1 MCFNCHGDD
10 AVAMAAQG
18 GPGAYGATAGDHN
31 EAGYDGSAHG
41 TQTIDPNN
49 SNPGIGC
56 EICHNKH
63 AAPGIKLIDY
73 RSSNTTDADLYA
85 EANLCFVCHKGS
97 SSEASVAAGY
107 AAPFAWNDRDVQA
120 EFARSSAH
128 PTQIAASGASLTC
141 VGCHNVH
148 MTEEGSGSWVA
159 SRAADPTNT
168 KNVPA
173 SFTEFCLGCH
183 TATAPSA
190 TISTDTLVP
199 YDVGFSSVSAPYF
212 SGWDKTT
219 AGFEATASGHYTTS
233 GTKALCENCH
243 DPHGSDFARLTA
255 WTRPASATTL
265 TAGSREN
272 TSTTLSRE
280 ENLCYQC
287 HGNGTTGKQ
296 APGAKNVATAMG
308 LSYAHTAEDYS
319 GRHSDTETASDL
331 GGTNRHAECVDC
343 HDPHVTRKEGGTALH
358 TEGSSTVGA
367 AVYGAYGSEPT
378 WIATNWAAP
387 TSYAAERLSDED
399 TDYEAYLCFKCHSS
413 NTSQPTSQ
421 TDIALEFN
429 PSNYSAHNVTARAQG
444 VKTSFNVKPEGSS
457 TTQSVSW
464 AFPTQGVFRS
474 GWDKDS
480 MMTCTHCHTNSTAD
494 AKGPHGSS
502 AEWLIDPAY
511 SRDWK
516 TVGIYSSGT
525 YGMGYNS
532 GSSTYDAT
540 DVICAK
546 CHDLNGT
553 GNQWSNTGHTRS
565 AHYISHKDEKYCVN
579 CHIKIPHGWKR
590 PRLLGYNTDDSAYAT
605 TNNGGGS
612 YPLNRVAVTNHTLS
626 GGQTQWACADCKTS
640 GGKHTREPD
649 EPLAVG
655 SAPTAAASPSAP
667 IASPLD
673 RPQRS
678 APSVVPC
685 AHAHHRLPRTHLP

>member
-1 MCFNCHGDD
+1 MSS
-10 AVAMAAQG
+10 VG
-18 GPGAYGATAGDHN
+18 GPLAYGATGGDHN
-31 EAGYDGSAHG
+31 EAGYDTSAHG
-41 TQTIDPNN
+41 TGTIDPNN

-56 EICHNKH
+56 EVCHNKH
-63 AAPGIKLIDY
+63 ASAADKLIDY

-85 EANLCFVCHKGS
+85 GTNLCDQCHKSGS
-97 SSEASVAAGY
+97 TETSVAAGY
-107 AAPFAWNDRDVQA
+107 SAPFAWNDRDVQV
-120 EFARSSAH
+120 EFARASAH
-128 PTQIAASGASLTC
+128 PTQTATSGASTTC
-141 VGCHNVH
+141 INCHNVH
-148 MTEEGSGSWVA
+148 MTEEGSGSWVT
-159 SRAADPTNT
+159 SRVADPTNT

-183 TATAPSA
+183 TSTYPTSA
-190 TISTDTLVP
+190 IGTDTLVP
-199 YDVGFSSVSAPYF
+199 YDVGFTTVTAPYF
-212 SGWDKTT
+212 PGWDKTE

-243 DPHGSDFARLTA
+243 DPHGSDFERLTA
-255 WTRPASATTL
+255 WTRPSTASTL
-265 TAGSREN
+265 NAGSRAN

-296 APGAKNVATAMG
+296 APGAKDVATAMS
-308 LSYAHTAEDYS
+308 LSYAHPVDDYS
-319 GRHSDTETASDL
+319 GRHSDVETAGAL

-367 AVYGAYGSEPT
+367 AVYGAYGAKPT

-387 TSYAAERLSDED
+387 TSYAAERLSDDD

-413 NTSQPTSQ
+413 NTAQPTGQ

-429 PSNYSAHNVTARAQG
+429 PSNYSAHNVTARSAG
-444 VKTSFNVKPEGSS
+444 VKTSFAVKPIGGSS
-457 TTQSVSW
+457 TQTVSW
-464 AFPTQGVFRS
+464 AFPTQGVFRT

-480 MMTCTHCHTNSTAD
+480 MMTCTSCHTNSTAN

-511 SRDWK
+511 SRDYH
-516 TVGIYSSGT
+516 TVGLWQSGT

-546 CHDLNGT
+546 CHDLNGS
-553 GNQWSNTGHTRS
+553 GSAWSNTGHTRS
-565 AHYISHKDEKYCVN
+565 AHFVSHRDVKYCVN

-612 YPLNRVAVTNHTLS
+612 YPLNQIAVANHTLS
-626 GGQTQWACADCKTS
+626 GGQAQWACSDCKTTA
-640 GGKHTREPD
+640 GKHT
-649 EPLAVG
+649 
-655 SAPTAAASPSAP
+655 SALTSPWP
-667 IASPLD
+667 
-673 RPQRS
+673 
-678 APSVVPC
+678 
-685 AHAHHRLPRTHLP
+685 